1 MMAGSV
7 RAELIEAPRL
17 ELRPLSP
24 AHVAEMTNV
33 LADPD
38 LYTFT
43 GGEPPGHSEL
53 RARYERWSKGSPD
66 PAVSWLNWVIWLR
79 ADGCLAGTVQ
89 ATITWDGDRGVAEVA
104 WVVGRPWQ
112 GRDIATEAAHALVSW
127 LRTKPVGLVLA
138 HIHPDHRASAAVAAA
153 AGLTPANQ
161 WQDGERRWQ
170 LVL

>member
-1 MMAGSV
+1 V
-7 RAELIEAPRL
+7 RAELIEASQL

-24 AHVAEMTNV
+24 VHAEEMTNV

-38 LYTFT
+38 LYAFT
-43 GGEPPGHSEL
+43 RDEPPGLSEL

-79 ADGCLAGTVQ
+79 ADDCLAGTVQ
-89 ATITWDGDRGVAEVA
+89 ATITCDGGRGVAEVA

-112 GRDIATEAAHALVSW
+112 GRGIATEAAHALVSW
-127 LRTKPVGLVLA
+127 LRTKPVSLVIA
-138 HIHPDHRASAAVAAA
+138 HIRPDHGASACVAAA
-153 AGLTPANQ
+153 AGLTPADH